1 MIDFAPTSIPKLIL
15 DTNIWLD
22 WLVFTD
28 PLILPIQAAVAGK
41 KVHLVG
47 TQSMC
52 DELADVLTRPY
63 LSDRLYARFKHPN
76 DAIDIWLQHTTLC
89 LPAPVASLHCKDEDD
104 QIFVD
109 LALATTPTILVSKD
123 RAVLSLAKRARRRG
137 ETLIIHP
144 KDWPPL

>member
-1 MIDFAPTSIPKLIL
+1 MIAFTPTSTPRLIL

-28 PLILPIQAAVAGK
+28 PLILPIQAAVSGK
-41 KVHLVG
+41 KVDLVG
-47 TQSMC
+47 TQSMW

-63 LSDRLYARFKHPN
+63 LADRLFARFKHVN
-76 DAIDIWLQHTTLC
+76 DALAVWNQHTTLC
-89 LPAPVASLHCKDEDD
+89 LPAPEASLHCKDNDD

-144 KDWPPL
+144 KDWPSL

>member
-1 MIDFAPTSIPKLIL
+1 MIDFAPTSTPKLIL

-28 PLILPIQAAVAGK
+28 PLILPIQAAVADK
-41 KVHLVG
+41 KVDLVG

-63 LSDRLYARFKHPN
+63 LTDRLYARFKDVN
-76 DAIDIWLQHTTLC
+76 DAITVWVQHTSLR
-89 LPAPVASLHCKDEDD
+89 LPAPIASLQCKDKDD

-144 KDWPPL
+144 KDWPSL

>member
-1 MIDFAPTSIPKLIL
+1 MIEFAPTSTPKLIL

-28 PLILPIQAAVAGK
+28 PLIVPIQAAVAGE
-41 KVHLVG
+41 KVDLIG

-52 DELADVLTRPY
+52 DELSDVLTRAY
-63 LSDRLYARFKHPN
+63 LADRLYARFKNVN
-76 DAIDIWLQHTTLC
+76 DAIAVWLEHTTIC
-89 LPAPVASLHCKDEDD
+89 LSAPTASLHCKDNDD

-144 KDWPPL
+144 KDWPSL